1 MRALLCLCFV
11 FAACK
16 GDTPPPVDAPRDSM
30 GSGAAS
36 TGAAYEPCTTNDQC
50 MSMNCHF
57 YMQSNFTVC
66 VTTCTPGN
74 NSTCPVD
81 SSGTNGVCNN
91 MGICKPAMPNNC
103 TR

>member
-1 MRALLCLCFV
+1 MRALLFSLLTL
-11 FAACK
+11 AACK
-16 GDTPPPVDAPRDSM
+16 DDAPAMVDAPKDSP
-30 GSGAAS
+30 SGGPC
-36 TGAAYEPCTTNDQC
+36 TGAAYDPCTTNDQC

-66 VTTCTPGN
+66 VTTCTAGD

-81 SSGTNGVCNN
+81 ATGAHGVCNT